1 MTSLISHFIQ
11 SNSCATHSLTD
22 HHSFILAPV
31 ASSIKTYSSSV
42 HAKIIK
48 PEIPGA
54 EELHCT
60 EQANGIE
67 FISIKQ
73 TGEHLLMLL

>member
-11 SNSCATHSLTD
+11 SHSCATHSLTV
-22 HHSFILAPV
+22 HNSFILAPV
-31 ASSIKTYSSSV
+31 ASGIKPFSSGV

-54 EELHCT
+54 EEHHCT

-67 FISIKQ
+67 FI
-73 TGEHLLMLL
+73 